1 MLPYLIF
8 FYLTLQENFRKAAQ
22 VMYECGSRLGNE
34 LCNLEGLRKQVT
46 YTYIIFFFK
55 IKLRLDIRLKVKVK
69 NLQT

>member
-46 YTYIIFFFK
+46 YIYIFFQNQ
-55 IKLRLDIRLKVKVK
+55 IASRY
-69 NLQT
+69 